1 MEKRAGMRKFKKLL
15 MACIV
20 FSFGMLNSI
29 HFAHATASTHIWA
42 PSTDTQDYGTGHIT
56 ADMYVPVE
64 RNRDG
69 SRARTITDEGLTFGI
84 LPFKNLRA
92 EAGFDLKTGLG
103 DLDSW
108 PMYFNSK
115 LAIPEDTYGPY
126 FPALAVG
133 VYDVGTRAAK
143 TDFNVTYVKTAKTL
157 KLKDINLGR
166 FSIGYFWG
174 NDELLMDKDGARD
187 NDGLFWA
194 WERTMTE
201 ISDKLWVCA
210 EYQGTE
216 SVYGAFNLG
225 ASVQFTKDI
234 SAIVGYQFYNN
245 KNFADTATIQID
257 INF

>member
-1 MEKRAGMRKFKKLL
+1 MRKFKKLL
-15 MACIV
+15 VACVV
-20 FSFGMLNSI
+20 FSFCMLSSL

-84 LPFKNLRA
+84 LPFKNLKA

-108 PMYFNSK
+108 PMYFNGK

-143 TDFNVTYVKTAKTL
+143 TNFNVTYVKTAKTV
-157 KLKDINLGR
+157 KLKDLDLGR

-174 NDELLMDKDGARD
+174 NNELLLDKDGARD
-187 NDGLFWA
+187 NDGIFWA

-245 KNFADTATIQID
+245 KNFADTVTMQID